1 MTQYFIVLIIGI
13 CTGYLLGSAGNRY
26 QRTDDIQRL
35 IDIDCKQR
43 KADGI
48 KRIGDWMTEYKANE
62 CGAGRSR
69 EVAR

>member
-1 MTQYFIVLIIGI
+1 MTHFIVLTIGLLS
-13 CTGYLLGSAGNRY
+13 GYLIGSAGVRY

-35 IDIDCKQR
+35 IDIDQQQR
-43 KADGI
+43 KADGAY
-48 KRIGDWMTEYKANE
+48 RVGDDFTQYKSHE

>member
-1 MTQYFIVLIIGI
+1 MELIILIIGI
-13 CTGYLLGSAGNRY
+13 ALGYLIGSAGSRY
-26 QRTDDIQRL
+26 QRSDDIQRL

-48 KRIGDWMTEYKANE
+48 HRVGDIHTEYQAHE

>member
-1 MTQYFIVLIIGI
+1 MTHAIVLIIGLLS
-13 CTGYLLGSAGNRY
+13 GYLIGSAGVRY
-26 QRTDDIQRL
+26 QRGDDIQRL
-35 IDIDCKQR
+35 IDIDAKQR

-48 KRIGDWMTEYKANE
+48 HRVGDMHTEYKAHE

>member
-13 CTGYLLGSAGNRY
+13 CTGYLLGSAGTRY
-26 QRTDDIQRL
+26 QRTDEIQRL
-35 IDIDCKQR
+35 IDIDARQR
-43 KADGI
+43 KADGAY
-48 KRIGDWMTEYKANE
+48 RVGDDFTEYQRHV

>member
-1 MTQYFIVLIIGI
+1 MELIILIIGI
-13 CTGYLLGSAGNRY
+13 ALGYLIGTHSTRY
-26 QRTDDIQRL
+26 QRTDDIQKL
-35 IDIDCKQR
+35 IDIDATQR

-48 KRIGDWMTEYKANE
+48 KRTGDAMTEYQAHE

>member
-13 CTGYLLGSAGNRY
+13 CTGYLLGSASVRY

-35 IDIDCKQR
+35 IDIDASQR
-43 KADGI
+43 KADGAY
-48 KRIGDWMTEYKANE
+48 RVGDDFTEYQRHV

>member
-1 MTQYFIVLIIGI
+1 MTQYLIVLIIGI
-13 CTGYLLGSAGNRY
+13 CTGYLIGSAGTRY

-35 IDIDCKQR
+35 IDIDQKQR
-43 KADGI
+43 KADGAY
-48 KRIGDWMTEYKANE
+48 RVGDEFTEYQRHE

>member
-1 MTQYFIVLIIGI
+1 MELIILIIGI
-13 CTGYLLGSAGNRY
+13 ALGYLIGTHSTRY

-35 IDIDCKQR
+35 IDIDATQR

-48 KRIGDWMTEYKANE
+48 HRVGDIYTEYQAHE
-62 CGAGRSR
+62 CGAGRPR